1 MDSPSASSPELGF
14 LPLFVAAGA
23 VTLPTVVGGGL
34 ALSRVEWHRLTRV
47 ICLLAATGPLVFVAS
62 DLVGSFGWSLHTVAG
77 FLTMLGIYATI
88 ISATRFTVAAQTDG
102 WRLNRWAKVVILVI
116 LGLVVALLVVA
127 PITA

>member
-1 MDSPSASSPELGF
+1 M
-14 LPLFVAAGA
+14 
-23 VTLPTVVGGGL
+23 TLPTVVGGGL